1 MRYKITV
8 EYDGEKF
15 CGWQRQLSDR
25 TVQQTLEE
33 ALEKLGIKTVV
44 TASGRTDSGVHAAGQ
59 VAHFDAECS
68 IPTDKF
74 PLVVNA
80 YLPDDVSVTECE
92 IVSGGFNARFDAKRK
107 TYCYRLYYSRVRHP
121 LLEKN
126 HTHVTV
132 EPNENAMRHA
142 AEYIVGEHDFKCF
155 EASGSKVKS
164 TVRTVYSLEIKTGE
178 LKGAKTY
185 EIYVTGNGFLYNM
198 VRIIAGTLYYV
209 GIGKLSPDDVKE
221 IIKKKKRVGAG
232 KTMPPKGLTLEEVF
246 YQ

>member
-1 MRYKITV
+1 MRYKLTV

-25 TVQQTLEE
+25 SVQQTLEE

-59 VAHFDAECS
+59 IVHFDAESS

-74 PLVVNA
+74 PLAVNA
-80 YLPDDVSVTECE
+80 YLPDDVSVTDCE
-92 IVSGGFNARFDAKRK
+92 IVSDGFNARFDAKRK

-132 EPNENAMRHA
+132 EPDEEKMKRA
-142 AEYIVGEHDFKCF
+142 AQYIVGEHDFKCF

-164 TVRTVYSLEIKTGE
+164 TVRKVYALDIKTSLNNGS
-178 LKGAKTY
+178 KIY

-209 GIGKLSPDDVKE
+209 GIGKLLPEDVLE

-246 YQ
+246 YE